1 MKQDKCRVIVW
12 GAGGHGKVIV
22 DALLASESCT
32 LVGILDD
39 DNTKR
44 GSNVLGIPVSYSPG
58 SLRTFRQTLD
68 FDRVAIGIGD
78 NYIRSEKFQQVKAC
92 GLELMNVIHPS
103 AHISRFVEFGVGVT
117 ILAGAVINPGTVIE
131 DNVCVN
137 TAASIDHDNY
147 LETSCHIFPNATLTG
162 GVRVGKFAYVG
173 SGAVVAPNLVVNK
186 YSQIGAGAVV
196 LKDVAEGIVVAGVP
210 ATEIAKQGKRPE

>member
-1 MKQDKCRVIVW
+1 M
-12 GAGGHGKVIV
+12 IV

-39 DNTKR
+39 DEKKAGTKI
-44 GSNVLGIPVSYSPG
+44 LGVSVSHSPG
-58 SLRTFRQTLD
+58 GLKSFSQTLD
-68 FDRVAIGIGD
+68 FDHVAIGIGD
-78 NYIRSEKFQQVKAC
+78 NYVRYEKFQQLKSC
-92 GLELMNVIHPS
+92 GLKPMNVIHPS
-103 AHISRFVEFGVGVT
+103 AHISRFVELGLGIT

-147 LETSCHIFPNATLTG
+147 LEASCHIFPNATLTG

-186 YSQIGAGAVV
+186 YSQVGAGAVV
-196 LKDVAEGIVVAGVP
+196 LKDVVEGALVAGAP
-210 ATEIAKQGKRPE
+210 AVEIGKQLRRPDE

>member
-1 MKQDKCRVIVW
+1 M
-12 GAGGHGKVIV
+12 IV

-39 DNTKR
+39 DKTKA
-44 GSNVLGIPVSYSPG
+44 GTNVLGVPVSYSSG
-58 SLRTFRQTLD
+58 SLQTFRQTLD

-78 NYIRSEKFQQVKAC
+78 NFVRNEKFQQAKAC
-92 GLELMNVIHPS
+92 GLELMNVIHPN
-103 AHISRFVEFGVGVT
+103 AHISRFVELGVGVT
-117 ILAGAVINPGTVIE
+117 ILAGAIVNPGTVIE

-162 GVRVGKFAYVG
+162 GVRVGRFAYIG
-173 SGAVVAPNLVVNK
+173 SGAVVAPNLVVNQ
-186 YSQIGAGAVV
+186 YSQVGAGAVV
-196 LKDVAEGIVVAGVP
+196 LKDVAEGALVAGVP
-210 ATEIAKQGKRPE
+210 AVEIGKQPKRPKQFGAEACR